1 MPRYFFTIHR
11 QDQVENDPDGAYL
24 PDAEA
29 ALSYAELH
37 NPRAAKKERLYIQQR
52 SGSDDDG
59 QGSSRADGFVLAVF
73 PWLLDCSLG
82 C

>member
-29 ALSYAELH
+29 ALSYAEYT
-37 NPRAAKKERLYIQQR
+37 ESCE
-52 SGSDDDG
+52 SGCAYNNDPALMMIVKDEAR
-59 QGSSRADGFVLAVF
+59 QTVLSLPFF
-73 PWLLDCSLG
+73 PG